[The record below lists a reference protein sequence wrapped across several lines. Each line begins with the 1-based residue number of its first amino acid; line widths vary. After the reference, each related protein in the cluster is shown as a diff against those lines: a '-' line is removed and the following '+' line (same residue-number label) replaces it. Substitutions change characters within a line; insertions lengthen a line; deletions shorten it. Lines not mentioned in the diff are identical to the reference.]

1 MFFDKLTENEFY
13 AAVEQNMK
21 KTASFEENL
30 GSSRIDKVLGHL
42 SYAAIC
48 LEQAG
53 MRKEAQMIAVIKDVC
68 EDPAM
73 QSLTPEKML
82 ENLETKGWVFNTD
95 DHDPDSCAAEDCA
108 YCSEGQQ
115 PQLSQDELK
124 KLRKL
129 LTSDNSDAMDSDAK
143 EGLED
148 MFGDMES
155 GDRKDMLRRL
165 NDKF

>member
-1 MFFDKLTENEFY
+1 MFFDKLTSDEFFSSL
-13 AAVEQNMK
+13 EQNMK

-30 GSSRIDKVLGHL
+30 TDSRLNKVLGHL

-53 MRKEAQMIAVIKDVC
+53 LRKEAQMVAVLKDVC

-73 QSLTPEKML
+73 EGLTPEKML
-82 ENLETKGWVFNTD
+82 SNLETKGWMFNAD

-108 YCSEGQQ
+108 ACAEGDE
-115 PQLSQDELK
+115 PQLSQSELK
-124 KLRKL
+124 KLRNL
-129 LTSDNSDAMDSDAK
+129 LSDKSEAMDGDAK

-148 MFGDMES
+148 MFGDMDA
-155 GDRKDMLRRL
+155 GDRKEMLRRL